1 MSQRVFHVGGHPG
14 VHAALAAAFGAV
26 ETGPVPAALRE
37 GDVVCLEAFA
47 DVSGREDVPGR
58 NVYSACKAFKER
70 RGVAVH
76 VAVRADDRAGAQLA
90 RFVLADNV
98 LTVQP
103 DGKVAGAERM
113 QGKDHSRPA
122 RKMDALMAR
131 FGDAFASAEK
141 NSQALA
147 KLMQFEGGDSCIAS
161 LQDEE
166 TGLLGGP
173 FTALKLDE
181 EFRRSMRFH
190 QPLSL
195 VLLDVGPAVA
205 KMPAGPDR
213 RSLLAEVAA
222 VFLNECRDIDVL
234 GRFTA
239 TTFLFLLPGTPP
251 DGAATLARRML
262 ASLQQR
268 EFAGKIAP
276 AAGVAAVPD
285 SNITDRKTF
294 LLVAE
299 TCLERARSG
308 AGKDGLATAWE

>member
-173 FTALKLDE
+173 FTAL
-181 EFRRSMRFH
+181 
-190 QPLSL
+190 
-195 VLLDVGPAVA
+195 
-205 KMPAGPDR
+205 
-213 RSLLAEVAA
+213 
-222 VFLNECRDIDVL
+222 
-234 GRFTA
+234 
-239 TTFLFLLPGTPP
+239 
-251 DGAATLARRML
+251 
-262 ASLQQR
+262 
-268 EFAGKIAP
+268 
-276 AAGVAAVPD
+276 
-285 SNITDRKTF
+285 
-294 LLVAE
+294 
-299 TCLERARSG
+299 
-308 AGKDGLATAWE
+308 

>member
-14 VHAALAAAFGAV
+14 VRAALAAAYGAV
-26 ETGPVPAALRE
+26 ENGPVPAALRE

-58 NVYSACKAFKER
+58 NAYSGCKAYKDK

-76 VAVRADDRAGAQLA
+76 VVVRADDRAGPQLA
-90 RFVLADNV
+90 RFALADAV
-98 LTVQP
+98 LTVQA
-103 DGKVAGAERM
+103 DGKVTGTE
-113 QGKDHSRPA
+113 QLKGKDHARPA
-122 RKMDALMAR
+122 RKMDALMER
-131 FGDAFASAEK
+131 FGPSFASAEK
-141 NSQALA
+141 NSQALER
-147 KLMQFEGGDSCIAS
+147 LMQFEGGDSCIAS
-161 LQDEE
+161 LQDDE

-173 FTALKLDE
+173 FAALKLDE

-195 VLLDVGPAVA
+195 VLLDVGHGIA

-213 RSLLAEVAA
+213 RALLAEVAA

-262 ASLQQR
+262 RSLQSR
-268 EFAGKIAP
+268 EFSGKIAP
-276 AAGVAAVPD
+276 AAGVASVPD
-285 SNITDRKTF
+285 SGIADRKAF